1 MQNRNRWRAGLVLIG
16 LAACTAGCAGPGGS
30 NPQMA
35 SAPASAP
42 ANGGPME
49 ANKAAGSE
57 SRAVAANAPGAPR
70 REDSPKL
77 TLAKYQ
83 ESEPDR
89 YLIKNATMT
98 VETADVRGGAKQL
111 AELAKSLK
119 GYVSDS
125 HESVDG
131 IGSRSVTMTARVPYQ
146 EFENATQR
154 LEGLGKV
161 QDKQVTAEDVT
172 EEFVDTTARTRNLKK
187 SEARL
192 LDHLSH
198 TGKLADTLA
207 IETEL
212 TRVREEVEKLD
223 GRLRFLAH
231 RISYSTLNVTFR
243 ETAHAQTV
251 TPPETFSSGK
261 IATDAGR
268 SLIGFLQGVWSDVI
282 WLGIWAIVWL
292 PPVVLLVWFLRREI
306 RRNRRPIVPSPPPP
320 YDVQA

>member
-1 MQNRNRWRAGLVLIG
+1 MSSRNRWGAGLVLAG
-16 LAACTAGCAGPGGS
+16 AVACAAGCGGPNASSPPTGS
-30 NPQMA
+30 DSSVSASSPMAPTTKA
-35 SAPASAP
+35 SADTRHAP
-42 ANGGPME
+42 S
-49 ANKAAGSE
+49 AAGGK
-57 SRAVAANAPGAPR
+57 A
-70 REDSPKL
+70 EDSPKL

-83 ESEPDR
+83 QSEPDR
-89 YLIKNATMT
+89 YLIKNATLT
-98 VETADVRGGAKQL
+98 LETADVRGGAKQL
-111 AELAKSLK
+111 AALAKSLQ

-125 HESVDG
+125 HEAVDG
-131 IGSRSVTMTARVPYQ
+131 IGSRSVTMTMRVPYQ
-146 EFENATQR
+146 QFESATQSI
-154 LEGLGKV
+154 EALGKV
-161 QDKQVTAEDVT
+161 QDKQVSAEDVT

-187 SEARL
+187 SEVRL

-212 TRVREEVEKLD
+212 TRVREEIEKTE

-231 RISYSTLNVTFR
+231 RIAYSTFNITFR

-251 TPPETFSSGK
+251 TPAETFSSGK

-268 SLIGFLQGVWSDVI
+268 SLIGFLQSVWSTAI

-292 PPVVLLVWFLRREI
+292 PPAVLFVWFLRREI

-320 YDVQA
+320 YDVRA

>member
-1 MQNRNRWRAGLVLIG
+1 MQNRNRWSVGLVLIG
-16 LAACTAGCAGPGGS
+16 VAACTAGCGGPVSYSPNMADSNKQVASHAGGGS
-30 NPQMA
+30 MA
-35 SAPASAP
+35 S
-42 ANGGPME
+42 E
-49 ANKAAGSE
+49 KAASNVGL
-57 SRAVAANAPGAPR
+57 AAPQASKT
-70 REDSPKL
+70 EESPKL

-83 ESEPDR
+83 QSEPDR

-172 EEFVDTTARTRNLKK
+172 EEFVDTTARTTNLKK

-198 TGKLADTLA
+198 TAKLSDTLA

-243 ETAHAQTV
+243 ESAHAQTV

-268 SLIGFLQGVWSDVI
+268 SLIGFLQGVWSNVI

-292 PPVVLLVWFLRREI
+292 PPVVLFVWFLRREI
-306 RRNRRPIVPSPPPP
+306 RRNRRPVVPSPPPP
-320 YDVQA
+320 YDVHA

>member
-1 MQNRNRWRAGLVLIG
+1 MAP
-16 LAACTAGCAGPGGS
+16 TTK
-30 NPQMA
+30 A
-35 SAPASAP
+35 SADTRHAP
-42 ANGGPME
+42 S
-49 ANKAAGSE
+49 AAGGK
-57 SRAVAANAPGAPR
+57 A
-70 REDSPKL
+70 EDSPKL

-83 ESEPDR
+83 QSEPDR
-89 YLIKNATMT
+89 YLIKNATLT
-98 VETADVRGGAKQL
+98 LETADVRGGAKQL
-111 AELAKSLK
+111 AALAKSLQ

-125 HESVDG
+125 HEAVDG
-131 IGSRSVTMTARVPYQ
+131 IGSRSVTMTMRVPYQ
-146 EFENATQR
+146 QFESATQSI
-154 LEGLGKV
+154 EALGKV
-161 QDKQVTAEDVT
+161 QDKQVSAEDVT

-187 SEARL
+187 SEVRL

-212 TRVREEVEKLD
+212 TRVREEIEKTE

-231 RISYSTLNVTFR
+231 RIAYSTFNITFR

-251 TPPETFSSGK
+251 TPAETFSSGK

-268 SLIGFLQGVWSDVI
+268 SLIGFLQSVWSTAI

-292 PPVVLLVWFLRREI
+292 PPAVLFVWFLRREI

-320 YDVQA
+320 YDVRA